1 MSDDL
6 DDLSMHLRDEL
17 RGTQSGHDPWFGVR
31 LMHAFEEREP
41 CGGEDDQPPLPEACG
56 DDSRPR

>member
-6 DDLSMHLRDEL
+6 DDLSMRLRDEL

-31 LMHAFEEREP
+31 VMRTFEQHGE
-41 CGGEDDQPPLPEACG
+41 EDDQPPHPEAG
-56 DDSRPR
+56 SDDGRPR